1 MTTIVLRSATP
12 NGLTNAQVD
21 ANFTNLNNDKV
32 EYADCTSINLGNR
45 VVRRDSSGDFASRI
59 ITCVDLN
66 SSSDRNLKENIS
78 DITGGLDIVKQLQGV
93 RFSMKDDETHRIKL
107 GLIAQ
112 DVEKIIPEVV
122 GRDYDNFRT
131 VAYQNIVAVLIE
143 AVKELSDKVDELNSK
158 LEQK

>member
-1 MTTIVLRSATP
+1 MSTIVLRADTP

-32 EYADCTSINLGNR
+32 ETADCTSINLGNR
-45 VVRRDSSGDFASRI
+45 VVKRDSSGDFASRI

-66 SSSDRNLKENIS
+66 SSSDFNLKENIS
-78 DITGGLDIVKQLQGV
+78 NITNGLDTVKQMQGV
-93 RFSMKDDETHRIKL
+93 KFSMKNDDTHRIKL

-112 DVEKIIPEVV
+112 DVEKVLPEVI
-122 GRDYDNFRT
+122 GRDYDDFRT

-143 AVKELSDKVDELNSK
+143 AVKELSTQVEELNLK
-158 LEQK
+158 IAQK

>member
-1 MTTIVLRSATP
+1 MATITLRSNTP
-12 NGLTNAQVD
+12 NGLTNTQID

-32 EYADCTSINLGNR
+32 ETADCTSVNLGNR
-45 VVRRDSSGDFASRI
+45 VVKRDSSGDFAARV

-66 SSSDRNLKENIS
+66 SSSDRNLKENITE
-78 DITGGLDIVKQLQGV
+78 ITGGLDLVKQLQGV
-93 RFSMKDDETHRIKL
+93 RFSMKDDETHRTKI

-112 DVEKIIPEVV
+112 EVETILPEVV
-122 GRDYDNFRT
+122 SRDYDNFRT

-143 AVKELSDKVDELNSK
+143 AIKELSDKVDELNSK

>member
-1 MTTIVLRSATP
+1 MATITLRSNTP
-12 NGLTNAQVD
+12 NGLTNTQID

-32 EYADCTSINLGNR
+32 ETADCTSVNLGNR
-45 VVRRDSSGDFASRI
+45 VVKRDSSGDFAARV

-66 SSSDRNLKENIS
+66 SSSDRNLKENITE
-78 DITGGLDIVKQLQGV
+78 ITGGLDLVKQLQGV
-93 RFSMKDDETHRIKL
+93 RFSMKDDETHRLKL

-112 DVEKIIPEVV
+112 EVETVLPEVV
-122 GRDYDNFRT
+122 SRDYDNFRT

>member
-1 MTTIVLRSATP
+1 MSTIVLRSSTP

-32 EYADCTSINLGNR
+32 ETADCTSINLSNR
-45 VVRRDSSGDFASRI
+45 IVKRDSLGDFAARI

-66 SSSDRNLKENIS
+66 SSSDRDLKENIT
-78 DITGGLDIVKQLQGV
+78 DITNGLDLIKQLQGV

-112 DVEKIIPEVV
+112 DVEQVLPELVS
-122 GRDYDNFRT
+122 RDYDNFRT
-131 VAYQNIVAVLIE
+131 VAYQNVVAVLIE
-143 AVKELSDKVDELNSK
+143 AVKELSAQVEDLNSK
-158 LEQK
+158 LSQK